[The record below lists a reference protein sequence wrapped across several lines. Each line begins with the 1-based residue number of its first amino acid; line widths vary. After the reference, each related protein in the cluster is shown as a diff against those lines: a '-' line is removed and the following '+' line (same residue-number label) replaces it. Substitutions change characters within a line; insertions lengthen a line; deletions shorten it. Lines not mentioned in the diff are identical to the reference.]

1 MKTMKKLLLF
11 FAFVI
16 HISVYGQLADFYFK
30 DGGLKISALYK
41 VSDSK
46 TIPEYYDGTR
56 VRRSFTYNLI
66 YNVNY
71 PKYWMDSAV
80 EGLVIA
86 KISLGIDTTTRY
98 DKLGYGK
105 VINVEIVKAPENS
118 QNEELISYFKFLN
131 KGGFYFPENF
141 DFQST
146 FTMYIPLLFRLNKP
160 DNEGSEDIYIKK
172 YFKDSV
178 VIIEGTGLVVEVER
192 NQAH

>member
-1 MKTMKKLLLF
+1 MKKLFLF
-11 FAFVI
+11 FAFAI
-16 HISVYGQLADFYFK
+16 HFSVYGQLSDFYFK

-46 TIPEYYDGTR
+46 TIPKYSNNSGAN
-56 VRRSFTYNLI
+56 RSFTYSLI

-71 PKYWMDSAV
+71 PKYWMDSAI

-98 DKLGYGK
+98 DKLAYGK
-105 VINVEIVKAPENS
+105 VINIEIVKAPENS

-146 FTMYIPLLFRLNKP
+146 FTLYIPLLFRLITV
-160 DNEGSEDIYIKK
+160 DDEGSDEIYFKK

-178 VIIEGTGLVVEVER
+178 VIIESTGLR
-192 NQAH
+192 IIHSDPAY